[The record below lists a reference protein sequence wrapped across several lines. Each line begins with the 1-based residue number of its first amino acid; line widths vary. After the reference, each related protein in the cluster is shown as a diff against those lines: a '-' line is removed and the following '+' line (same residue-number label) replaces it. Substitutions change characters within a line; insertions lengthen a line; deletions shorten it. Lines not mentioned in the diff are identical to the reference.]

1 MNDSP
6 VDCQSRERDKA
17 KNATGR
23 RFCARRNENKV
34 RKGRDLDIV
43 FGLFLREKGS

>member
-1 MNDSP
+1 MNDGP
-6 VDCQSRERDKA
+6 GDRQSRDWDEA
-17 KNATGR
+17 KNATGW

-34 RKGRDLDIV
+34 RKAMDLDIV